1 MEWIGWISLIIIL
14 CWSSYPGKVNKL
26 EKRVKKLERSLR
38 EENNMSE
45 IIKALVDK
53 KCKVRSEGGLGFL
66 GSTETICTVLAV
78 DDEWIK
84 ISTFLLSISKQ
95 FAYCV
100 CVILHQEQYRSYPAS
115 QHQELRYCSY
125 HYFQAQH
132 CRYQRLI
139 FQAEHF

>member
-38 EENNMSE
+38 GENNMSE

-53 KCKVRSEGGLGFL
+53 KCKVISEGGLGFL
-66 GSTETICTVLAV
+66 GSAETICTVLAV

-84 ISTFLLSISKQ
+84 ISYSDKKGKNI
-95 FAYCV
+95 
-100 CVILHQEQYRSYPAS
+100 
-115 QHQELRYCSY
+115 LRY
-125 HYFQAQH
+125 
-132 CRYQRLI
+132 
-139 FQAEHF
+139 